1 LTSVATTSNSQE
13 IDMPATIDL
22 YLARVAQCDKEAQET
37 NLANVKERCLRSKAA
52 WQIMSDRAL
61 LVQIDRKRQA
71 LDKMRKKDEHLD

>member
-1 LTSVATTSNSQE
+1 
-13 IDMPATIDL
+13 MHATIDF

-61 LVQIDRKRQA
+61 LVQNDRKKQA
-71 LDKMRKKDEHLD
+71 QEKMPKKDEHLD